1 MVLVIEIF
9 SSLFSKFSVGDSF
22 VVSNF
27 IANFFSD
34 IVEIRIEND
43 RDFRA
48 RTKVSTRN

>member
-1 MVLVIEIF
+1 MVLVIEIY
-9 SSLFSKFSVGDSF
+9 SSLFSKLSVGDSF
-22 VVSNF
+22 VMT

-34 IVEIRIEND
+34 IVEIRIEKG